1 MVVLM
6 TALPNTQLTRRLEK
20 EGRLT
25 PAQLDTTGDPLN
37 GGLNFVTLRPRRE
50 ILRDYKAVLQNI
62 YQPDAFFERVKF
74 VGRTLDIPKHMI
86 MSSFKGRLHDFKI
99 FCRVMW
105 RMSVK
110 RPELRRYF
118 WRTLYDCVRH
128 NPGSFK
134 SVIALMTFYLHL
146 TGFMNSRAKA
156 WAVISG

>member
-1 MVVLM
+1 
-6 TALPNTQLTRRLEK
+6 
-20 EGRLT
+20 
-25 PAQLDTTGDPLN
+25 
-37 GGLNFVTLRPRRE
+37 LNFVTLRPRRE

-86 MSSFKGRLHDFKI
+86 MSSFKGRLHDFTI

-118 WRTLYDCVRH
+118 WRTLFDCVRH
-128 NPGSFK
+128 NPGAFK

-146 TGFMNSRAKA
+146 TGFINSRAKA
-156 WAVISG
+156 WAVISA